1 MCRAPFNEIDNKT
14 HFKKNLQVPRSR
26 EPTHVSRQATK
37 KKTKNPNPE
46 FFCLKY

>member
-14 HFKKNLQVPRSR
+14 HCKKNLQVPRSR

-37 KKTKNPNPE
+37 KKPKILTRS
-46 FFCLKY
+46 FFV